1 MKTSYKIRTSLIV
14 SSLIL
19 MGSVAVSCN
28 KETTTSEDE
37 IYVTSSTVAINSFK
51 LNANKNVA
59 PSLDSVFF
67 SIDLNN
73 AVIFNADSLP
83 KGADVSKLVPVITFA
98 SSMSKAEI
106 AVLGEQGDTIK
117 KVNYLTTT
125 TDSIDFS
132 KKVVLNVTSYDGLNS
147 LEYRLKVNVHQ
158 LDPDSIGWEKLE
170 VAQIPSRLDTPA
182 DSKCVVQGGVPVSL
196 VKEADG
202 SFTLSKATDIFS
214 NEWTSSEI
222 SLPFT
227 PVMESLTASDS
238 SFYILSDDDTLYS
251 SPDGSSWTALASGWK
266 SIIGIYGDDTVLGIK
281 EIDSEWHHASFSDG
295 TENVQGLIPG
305 DFPVSGRSPFVL
317 IENKWAEEPTG
328 FFVGGVLR
336 NGTLSNAT
344 WGYDGE
350 SWATLSAT
358 TPPMENPSLVHYT
371 MYRNTGSAS
380 KIRDFDA
387 WLLIGGVLTDGT
399 VNRATLVSYDN
410 GVTWQHTNSAMNLP
424 EEFPSISG
432 FNAFTADLT
441 LNADMAENWQNVV
454 RSLTRASYDIDG
466 TVISWQ
472 CPYIFLY
479 GGKLPD
485 GSLSTELW
493 RGVLMRLNFTPI
505 I

>member
-170 VAQIPSRLDTPA
+170 VAQIPSRLDTPV

-238 SFYILSDDDTLYS
+238 YFYILSDDDTLYS
-251 SPDGSSWTALASGWK
+251 SLDGSSWTALASG
-266 SIIGIYGDDTVLGIK
+266 STPN
-281 EIDSEWHHASFSDG
+281 G
-295 TENVQGLIPG
+295 TTPHSPMGLRMCRG
-305 DFPVSGRSPFVL
+305 LSRATSL
-317 IENKWAEEPTG
+317 SQ
-328 FFVGGVLR
+328 GVLR
-336 NGTLSNAT
+336 SSLSKTNGLKNRQGSSWVECSETALSQIRH
-344 WGYDGE
+344 G
-350 SWATLSAT
+350 AT
-358 TPPMENPSLVHYT
+358 T
-371 MYRNTGSAS
+371 AS
-380 KIRDFDA
+380 R
-387 WLLIGGVLTDGT
+387 G
-399 VNRATLVSYDN
+399 
-410 GVTWQHTNSAMNLP
+410 QH
-424 EEFPSISG
+424 
-432 FNAFTADLT
+432 
-441 LNADMAENWQNVV
+441 
-454 RSLTRASYDIDG
+454 
-466 TVISWQ
+466 
-472 CPYIFLY
+472 
-479 GGKLPD
+479 
-485 GSLSTELW
+485 
-493 RGVLMRLNFTPI
+493 
-505 I
+505 

>member
-170 VAQIPSRLDTPA
+170 VAQIPSRLDTPV

-238 SFYILSDDDTLYS
+238 YFYILSDDDTLYS
-251 SPDGSSWTALASGWK
+251 SPDGSSWTALTSGWK

-336 NGTLSNAT
+336 NGTLSNTT
-344 WGYDGE
+344 WGYDG
-350 SWATLSAT
+350 
-358 TPPMENPSLVHYT
+358 
-371 MYRNTGSAS
+371 AS
-380 KIRDFDA
+380 CIIQCTAIRVQPRRFA
-387 WLLIGGVLTDGT
+387 
-399 VNRATLVSYDN
+399 
-410 GVTWQHTNSAMNLP
+410 
-424 EEFPSISG
+424 ISMHG
-432 FNAFTADLT
+432 F
-441 LNADMAENWQNVV
+441 
-454 RSLTRASYDIDG
+454 
-466 TVISWQ
+466 
-472 CPYIFLY
+472 
-479 GGKLPD
+479 
-485 GSLSTELW
+485 
-493 RGVLMRLNFTPI
+493 
-505 I
+505 